1 MPQRWLSFPCHGP
14 SAPVPRVLRQVD
26 RPPARKFLR
35 QAGFTLTEVALA
47 MGIFSFAL
55 VSMIGLL
62 SVGLKNSRRANV
74 QISASNLM
82 SAIASDIR
90 SSTCLLKAGTC
101 SYSSPRLKLSASV
114 DARGSVSGV
123 SPASATLDE
132 SGSPA
137 DITSPNPLVKLFNV
151 NFTAASAG
159 TTAIRVTIQ
168 WPPRALGSTA
178 PYEGSLDA
186 LIPLPSP

>member
-1 MPQRWLSFPCHGP
+1 
-14 SAPVPRVLRQVD
+14 
-26 RPPARKFLR
+26 
-35 QAGFTLTEVALA
+35 

-62 SVGLKNSRRANV
+62 SVGLKNSRRANI

-90 SSTCLLKAGTC
+90 SSTCLLKAGTSSYS

-114 DARGSVSGV
+114 DVRGSVSGV
-123 SPASATLDE
+123 NPASAILDE

-137 DITSPNPLVKLFNV
+137 DLASPSPLVKLFTV
-151 NFTAASAG
+151 SFTAASAG

-168 WPPRALGSTA
+168 WPPRAAGSNA